1 MKIANM
7 LTGKIFISSEQL
19 EEFQSNFKNDV
30 TYGNIKT
37 HKKTGFHPLI
47 RRYIFGK
54 TTGGFGV
61 ILVIFIERFCFLIE
75 TNTSKIIRPSK

>member
-19 EEFQSNFKNDV
+19 EEFQSNFRNDV

-37 HKKTGFHPLI
+37 HKKTGFSTLSLED
-47 RRYIFGK
+47 
-54 TTGGFGV
+54 T
-61 ILVIFIERFCFLIE
+61 FLE
-75 TNTSKIIRPSK
+75 KLQEVLG